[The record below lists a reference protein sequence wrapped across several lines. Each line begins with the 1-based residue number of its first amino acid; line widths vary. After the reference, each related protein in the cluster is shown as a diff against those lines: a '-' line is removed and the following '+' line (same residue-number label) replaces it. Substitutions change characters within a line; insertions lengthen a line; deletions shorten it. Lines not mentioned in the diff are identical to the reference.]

1 MWIGWYCQLQKDL
14 WTLLATRSVK
24 CAFINLH
31 EKNWRHGCGPSACD
45 HKLVASLHPLR
56 RNAATA
62 LSNGPEA
69 TGHKMVLLG
78 AIKKYNP
85 SLLSYLSS
93 IPCLDDCE
101 MREVLLQLGIHSY
114 GIKESKRCF
123 FARRK
128 YGWGQNCAWSKYC
141 KILLNITDMEKKSTT
156 HTSVQGIC
164 NILHLS
170 SIFFEQFGSIW
181 YITSIFLS
189 SLCRTVG

>member
-1 MWIGWYCQLQKDL
+1 MWIGWYCQLQKNF

-62 LSNGPEA
+62 SSNGPEA

-78 AIKKYNP
+78 AIKKIQPVNP
-85 SLLSYLSS
+85 SLPFISPFHALTT
-93 IPCLDDCE
+93 
-101 MREVLLQLGIHSY
+101 V
-114 GIKESKRCF
+114 RCGKCCCNSAFTAMASRNRSVAF

-141 KILLNITDMEKKSTT
+141 KILLNITDMEKQSNTVTNT

-170 SIFFEQFGSIW
+170 SIFFEQFGI
-181 YITSIFLS
+181 
-189 SLCRTVG
+189 